1 MSALSDL
8 QKKLEKESQGIMFP
22 FSANAST
29 VSTTQNVYDSATDGI
44 MTMQGRKYVGPDSVV
59 QYTPVGQ
66 RQLKEIEKG
75 MLPQF
80 DQEQFPD
87 VGQGRVENR
96 GGTLPVDASTLPTY
110 QTPAV
115 DPCPEGYELINGV
128 CQPIQK
134 SSGGGGGGNQT
145 PTFNIKDYT
154 PALSRS
160 QGSMNAGGINSAAM
174 LKLEENYGAEATSAI
189 GLTNQKYNN
198 RGAMIKIAKDEE
210 GNVIKNPDGTI
221 KIERIIPNPANNVGE
236 VINDVF
242 TGIGDAAKLIL
253 DNSLIGKIADGLG
266 YTKKQAANVYKL
278 SPEQQKELIDYHEKT
293 KLESSSKPE
302 SSSFDNIVSEDFG
315 SIYNLTRDRNVF
327 QGELDAINDML
338 PPGLQ
343 QQFKNQSGVK
353 DLLSKKK
360 DLEFKLKNKER
371 ELKKAK
377 QKEKKDRAKKDSQ
390 GFLGGGPGTFKDTS
404 TAVKQKSKQK
414 LKEEKDQTLKFFDD
428 NVKGIKKE
436 TTKSSPS
443 KSNGLGKN
451 TERQV
456 AAGFKRPNFKKNPS
470 GGYTRKYTGR

>member
-1 MSALSDL
+1 MSLSDL

-22 FSANAST
+22 FSASAST
-29 VSTTQNVYDSATDGI
+29 VNTTQNVYDSATDGI
-44 MTMQGRKYVGPDSVV
+44 MTMQGKKYVGPDSVV

-87 VGQGRVENR
+87 VGQGRVEDR
-96 GGTLPVDASTLPTY
+96 GGTLPFDPTTLPTY

-115 DPCPEGYELINGV
+115 DPCPAGYELINGV

-154 PALSRS
+154 PALSRRE
-160 QGSMNAGGINSAAM
+160 GSMDAGGINSAAM
-174 LKLEENYGAEATSAI
+174 MELEKKYGAEATSAI
-189 GLTNQKYNN
+189 GLMNQKYNN
-198 RGAMIKIAKDEE
+198 RGAMIKIARDEE
-210 GNVIKNPDGTI
+210 GTVIRNPDGTI

-242 TGIGDAAKLIL
+242 TAIGDAAKLTL
-253 DNSLIGKIADGLG
+253 DNSLIGKIANGLG
-266 YTKKQAANVYKL
+266 YTKEQAANVYKL
-278 SPEQQKELIDYHEKT
+278 SPEQQKELIDYQEKT
-293 KLESSSKPE
+293 KLE

-315 SIYNLTRDRNVF
+315 SIYDLTRDRNDF
-327 QGELDAINDML
+327 KAEIDAINEML

-343 QQFKNQSGVK
+343 QNFKNQSGVK
-353 DLLSKKK
+353 NLLDKKK

-377 QKEKKDRAKKDSQ
+377 QKAKEVSQ
-390 GFLGGGPGTFKDTS
+390 GFKVKDTS
-404 TAVKQKSKQK
+404 KEARQFEERFSKQKSKQK
-414 LKEEKDQTLKFFDD
+414 LKEERDQTLKFFDD

-436 TTKSSPS
+436 TTKSTTKTTPS
-443 KSNGLGKN
+443 KSSSSSSP
-451 TERQV
+451 
-456 AAGFKRPNFKKNPS
+456 FKRPSFTKNPS